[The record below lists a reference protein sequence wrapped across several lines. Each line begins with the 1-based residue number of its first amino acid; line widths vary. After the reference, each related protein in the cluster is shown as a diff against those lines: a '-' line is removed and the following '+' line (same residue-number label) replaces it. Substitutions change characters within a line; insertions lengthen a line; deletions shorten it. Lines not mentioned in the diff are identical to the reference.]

1 VSKGDLKLTQKQYST
16 PPDMVIDKTLSYKA
30 NIELEKG
37 GTIVI
42 DLLVNEAP
50 KTVNNFVFLA
60 RDNYY
65 DGVSFHRVIPGF
77 MAQSG
82 DPTGTGSGGPGY
94 NFDDEFHENARHDS
108 EGILSMA
115 NRGVINGMGTNGSQ
129 FFITYAPTP
138 HLDNHHSVFGK
149 VTEGMDVVK
158 SISERDP
165 GSSTQQGD
173 VIKKITIIEI

>member
-1 VSKGDLKLTQKQYST
+1 MTQKQYST